1 MPSYI
6 KSYNEFTITAQDW
19 TTPEGQA
26 VPKDQ
31 MWEHI
36 KLSFPVYSGTLHSEQ
51 HELYTADIIAEFS
64 RNNNREDNDEVS
76 IANKHKELG
85 AWFYVE
91 DLEHD
96 EDLKKVTMTWV
107 AYYKDQDVIDDM
119 NDFRRTLESGWK
131 NVNEDLEAQARSSVD
146 FHRPY
151 ML

>member
-6 KSYNEFTITAQDW
+6 KSYNEITITAQDW
-19 TTPEGQA
+19 TNPEGQA

-51 HELYTADIIAEFS
+51 HELYTSDIIAEFS

-96 EDLKKVTMTWV
+96 EDLKQVTMTWV
-107 AYYKDQDVIDDM
+107 AYYKDQDVIDDL
-119 NDFRRTLESGWK
+119 NDYRRTLDSAWS
-131 NVNEDLEAQARSSVD
+131 NVNESLESQVHSTVD